1 MKPSKDN
8 ILGKRREV
16 YSLAFFLGNERGGK
30 RNKKHASLL
39 TIDSYR
45 TLTCLLPFGLSGYLF

>member
-16 YSLAFFLGNERGGK
+16 YSLAFFLEMRGEESEI
-30 RNKKHASLL
+30 RNMHLFLQL
-39 TIDSYR
+39 TA
-45 TLTCLLPFGLSGYLF
+45 TEL